1 MKRKT
6 LSVLL
11 SFVLLGS
18 ILNPVTVV
26 RATDDNESGLVL
38 NKTATKGSNGSY
50 TITLEAYAT
59 GESFSTTVSQEIPS
73 DIILVLDTSTS
84 MSSYMSSTSYSA
96 YNDRQNRNLYTKRH
110 NGGSGNLWYR
120 SENQYYSVSVEIQ
133 EVTRYVQLDT
143 SLKNREGNF
152 MTTTGGYYYYANN
165 LYEKVGD
172 MYQNVTLTQNNMRRE
187 YTYTFSDGTSITSSG
202 DDTVPDLGSHAPL
215 YTSQI
220 DSSQTIY
227 TYSYTDSAGKHI
239 IGTSTG
245 ANSEFETTLYQKSTS
260 SNVTRLS
267 ALKSAANT
275 FANQVS
281 RKALGSDGKVG
292 TDDDVNHRIAVVKFA
307 DSATNLT
314 NGLVDMDSTTG
325 LSTVNNAID
334 KLSANGNTYPS
345 TGLDAANNIFRQ
357 NPVVSGQRNRVIV
370 LFTDGYPAP
379 SGTNNINYTLCDNA
393 ISSANTSK
401 NTYGAT
407 VYTVGIFDGAN
418 PNSDISSNYQR
429 GSTDATQQLV
439 AANRYMHYT
448 SSNYPDATSMDS
460 GGTKAKNGYYLSAA
474 DADTL
479 TSIFMQISDNV
490 SSGGSSTTLDSSA
503 VIRDIVEP
511 AFQMPANGEDIR
523 LYTASSNGSTN
534 NWSTPEAFNGTVSI
548 DPDTNQISVS
558 GFSFKDNWC
567 GSHTENGAVTFH
579 DGKKLII
586 QFDVTPK
593 AGFLGGN
600 DVDTNTQAGIYENGS
615 ATTPLKSFPKPKVN
629 VPIPVIQV
637 TPEDQNVFLLG
648 TVSGDALRENA
659 RVQVGTVGL
668 DLTADNYGLEN
679 WQTEYVTITL
689 EIRDGEGNP
698 VTGDLTSLTDDTSYS
713 IFASVSP
720 KETNPTSTVG
730 TKAQTQSG
738 TASAGI
744 HVFKPQ
750 LTYKDSTV
758 YYGDTVP
765 SPLDSHLE
773 ETLWLHEGTRAED
786 VSMTG
791 TAPTLHLEYLHDQ
804 SGIISTKEDIPVD
817 VAVSIDGKDVT
828 DHTGFLHTIC
838 ADHPGCQDPDGG
850 RFWLHVKT
858 CQLTVSKSGGSGA
871 ESYIFDI
878 LKDGAPYTQVTL
890 PGNGSST
897 IYELPVGSYTIRE
910 KEDWSWRYTTNN
922 GTAAVLS
929 ASKDTGS
936 IQCINSNPT
945 TPWLNG
951 YSAVAT
957 NVYTDVES

>member
-26 RATDDNESGLVL
+26 RATDEGESGLVL
-38 NKTATKGSNGSY
+38 NKTATLGSNGSY

-84 MSSYMSSTSYSA
+84 MSNSMSSTNYSA
-96 YNDRQNRNLYTKRH
+96 YNNHQNRNLYTKRH
-110 NGGSGNLWYR
+110 NGGSGNLWYP
-120 SENQYYSVSVEIQ
+120 SGNQYYSVSVEIQ
-133 EVTRYVQLDT
+133 EVTRYIQLDT
-143 SLKNREGNF
+143 SLKNREGNYA
-152 MTTTGGYYYYANN
+152 TTTGGYYYYANN

-172 MYQNVTLTQNNMRRE
+172 AYQKVTLTRNNARRQ

-202 DDTVPDLGSHAPL
+202 DDTVPDLGTHTPL
-215 YTSQI
+215 YTMEN
-220 DSSQTIY
+220 DSTQTVY
-227 TYSYTDSAGKHI
+227 TYSYTDSEGKHI

-260 SNVTRLS
+260 TGVTRLS
-267 ALKSAANT
+267 ALKSAAST
-275 FANQVS
+275 FASQVS
-281 RKALGSDGKVG
+281 GKALGADGKAG

-307 DSATNLT
+307 DSASNLT
-314 NGLVDMDSTTG
+314 GGLVNMDSTTG

-334 KLSANGNTYPS
+334 RLSANGNTYPS

-357 NPVVSGQRNRVIV
+357 NSVVSGQRNRVIV

-407 VYTVGIFDGAN
+407 VYTVGIFEGAN
-418 PNSDISSNYQR
+418 PSSDISSNYQR
-429 GSTDATQQLV
+429 GSTNTAQQLV

-448 SSNYPDATSMDS
+448 SSNYPNATSMDS
-460 GGTKAKNGYYLSAA
+460 GGSKAKNGYYLSAA

-511 AFQMPANGEDIR
+511 AFQMPANVEDVW
-523 LYTASSNGSTN
+523 LYTASSNGSTS

-548 DPDTNQISVS
+548 DPDTSQISVS

-567 GSHTENGAVTFH
+567 GSHTENGVATFH

-600 DVDTNTQAGIYENGS
+600 DVDTNTQAGIYENSS
-615 ATTPLKSFPKPKVN
+615 ASTPLKFFPKPKVN
-629 VPIPVIQV
+629 VPIPAVQV
-637 TPEDQNVFLLG
+637 TPGDQNVFLLG

-659 RVQVGTVGL
+659 RVQVGAVEL
-668 DLTADNYGLEN
+668 DLTADNYGLES
-679 WQTEYVTITL
+679 WQTEYVTINL
-689 EIRDGEGNP
+689 EIRDAEGNP
-698 VTGDLTSLTDDTSYS
+698 VSGDLTSLTDDTGYS
-713 IFASVSP
+713 IFAAVSP
-720 KETNPTSTVG
+720 KETDPTSTVG
-730 TKAQTQSG
+730 AKAQTQSHS
-738 TASAGI
+738 ASGEI

-758 YYGDTVP
+758 YYGEPVP

-773 ETLWLHEGTRAED
+773 ETQWLHEGTRAED

-791 TAPTLHLEYLHDQ
+791 TAPTLQPEYFHDQ
-804 SGIISTKEDIPVD
+804 SGTIGTKEDIPVD

-828 DHTGFLHTIC
+828 DHTTFLHTIC
-838 ADHPGCQDPDGG
+838 ADHPGCQDPDTG

-878 LKDGAPYTQVTL
+878 LKDGAPYTQITL
-890 PGNGSST
+890 PGNSSAT
-897 IYELPVGSYTIRE
+897 IYELPVGSYTIQE
-910 KEDWSWRYTTNN
+910 KEDWSWRYITNN

-929 ASKDTGS
+929 ASRDTGS

-951 YSAVAT
+951 YSAIAT
-957 NVYTDVES
+957 NVYTDVEN